1 MKQPPQIK
9 DIATASGVKP
19 QTVYNTIANDSHSR
33 QMPEILC
40 ASCALYNERR
50 TTGKDLLNEMHEQG
64 GVSDQLIK
72 AFASTFKLPF
82 VEAKDLLGVLHEIDR
97 NIKSIEVCEI
107 AETKRLGVHASFVLD
122 DMYFQVHSNGLDL
135 TLYIGTLPFDGSIEQ
150 ILIILSCLLMGKNN

>member
-50 TTGKDLLNEMHEQG
+50 TTGKDLLAEMHEQG
-64 GVSDQLIK
+64 QLSDQLVK
-72 AFASTFKLPF
+72 AFSHQFKTSF
-82 VEAKDLLGVLHEIDR
+82 AWAKDLLGILNDTQKRHT
-97 NIKSIEVCEI
+97 IEVCEI
-107 AETKRLGVHASFVLD
+107 SETKRLGVHASFMIQGLS
-122 DMYFQVHSNGLDL
+122 FQLSEGDL
-135 TLYIGTLPFDGSIEQ
+135 CSTLHFGGNTFNGSIDE
-150 ILIILSCLLMGKNN
+150 LINILSCLFKGKNN